1 MIVFPPSLLVVSI
14 DALSNC
20 ALTSTLSRTVTVA
33 LTSDSAAVGR
43 VSLPSLAMMSHHT
56 STPMYLCLDASNAV
70 LRGIRRNHAIRFRKM
85 ESQFPLAGIISSFH
99 GNSSNKLVIIRFQY
113 S

>member
-1 MIVFPPSLLVVSI
+1 MIIFPPSLLVVSI

-43 VSLPSLAMMSHHT
+43 VSLPSLAMITHYA
-56 STPMYLCLDASNAV
+56 STPMYLCLVASNAV
-70 LRGIRRNHAIRFRKM
+70 LRCIRRNPVIRFRKM
-85 ESQFPLAGIISSFH
+85 EFQFPLVGIISSFH
-99 GNSSNKLVIIRFQY
+99 GNLGHELVRIGFQY

>member
-1 MIVFPPSLLVVSI
+1 MIVPPPSLLVVSI

-43 VSLPSLAMMSHHT
+43 VSLPLLAMISHYA

-70 LRGIRRNHAIRFRKM
+70 LRSIRLNPAIEFRKL
-85 ESQFPLAGIISSFH
+85 EFQFPLAGIISSFH
-99 GNSSNKLVIIRFQY
+99 GNLGYELVRIEFQY

>member
-1 MIVFPPSLLVVSI
+1 MIIFPPSLLVVSI

-43 VSLPSLAMMSHHT
+43 VSLPSLAMITHYA
-56 STPMYLCLDASNAV
+56 STPMYLCLPASNAV
-70 LRGIRRNHAIRFRKM
+70 LRRIRRNHAVGFRKM
-85 ESQFPLAGIISSFH
+85 EFQFPLAGIISSFH
-99 GNSSNKLVIIRFQY
+99 GNLGYKLVRIGFQY